1 MVETYRDIQR
11 LAGGFQAAKIFLTA
25 NDLGLF
31 LQIGDGSNSVDELA
45 TALDVDQRALE
56 LLLNALV
63 ALGLLV
69 KKEDRFS
76 NLPVVHQS
84 LGDEEQYRGH
94 IFRHIHH
101 CWSAWNNL
109 GDILKSGKNSFVAE
123 DKALGDDDDWTDAF
137 IRGMNDVTRELAPQ
151 VVPQLELGNVET
163 LLDLGGGPGTYAAA
177 VQRAWP
183 DINEI
188 RLFDLPDA
196 LEIGRANL
204 EAWGLADRVAFCPGS
219 FHDRVLPAGNDA
231 IWLSQI
237 LHSQDEAGCR
247 QLIENSF
254 TALNPG
260 GRLLV
265 HEFLLDGTKTAPTT
279 AAIFAVHMLVMTEG
293 GRAYSEDEIAGWM
306 TDAGFTDITVRRVSP
321 DTAVVDG
328 RKP

>member
-1 MVETYRDIQR
+1 M
-11 LAGGFQAAKIFLTA
+11 
-25 NDLGLF
+25 
-31 LQIGDGSNSVDELA
+31 
-45 TALDVDQRALE
+45 
-56 LLLNALV
+56 
-63 ALGLLV
+63 
-69 KKEDRFS
+69 
-76 NLPVVHQS
+76 
-84 LGDEEQYRGH
+84 
-94 IFRHIHH
+94 
-101 CWSAWNNL
+101 
-109 GDILKSGKNSFVAE
+109 
-123 DKALGDDDDWTDAF
+123 
-137 IRGMNDVTRELAPQ
+137 
-151 VVPQLELGNVET
+151 
-163 LLDLGGGPGTYAAA
+163 
-177 VQRAWP
+177 
-183 DINEI
+183 
-188 RLFDLPDA
+188 
-196 LEIGRANL
+196 
-204 EAWGLADRVAFCPGS
+204 ADRVALCPGS